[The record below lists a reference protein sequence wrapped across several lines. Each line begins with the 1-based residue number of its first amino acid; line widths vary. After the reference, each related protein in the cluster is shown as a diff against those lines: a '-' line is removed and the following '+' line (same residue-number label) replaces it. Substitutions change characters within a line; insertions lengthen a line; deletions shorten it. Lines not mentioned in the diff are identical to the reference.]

1 MLEEL
6 RAILTREGIT
16 TAAIIDDVYDD
27 TPTFH
32 DIDDASWGFFLDDH
46 TEDDI
51 TIIREGYRITDPES
65 RWAELRGDDSFIK
78 FLWERKEDSGTLR
91 ALFRSFGERQRVG
104 KAQLEPLRGLL
115 FDDLGLQGGTY
126 GANTQEDVNAQ
137 LVFLDLFLG
146 AQQDEAARNK
156 ALNRVKATVDVRR
169 EAPPLLV
176 LMSSSAR
183 LHNMRDEFRDDA
195 ELMGCQFRTLQKAS
209 LENLAEVYEL
219 LYRLTFTY
227 QNSLMLSSFLELWHQ
242 ALHEATTRFLKT
254 ARRLDLRDY
263 ADLQTMVLNAEDE
276 VIGAYLLE
284 VFGKYFQFEL
294 EEDGRLSA
302 AALKLN
308 ELEFDSYPAP
318 HFLPA
323 PVSAD
328 IADGVLFRS
337 SKILSK
343 AEPLQFGD
351 VLFSTRVDALG
362 EGTEPP
368 ANFAIG
374 ERIALLALTAACD
387 LRHGYAKRLFFIAG
401 IAKPSELLLHKRP
414 DALLTPILKH
424 EGKPYVIEWDVGA
437 PVAWSLND
445 LEKYLNFETP
455 SFERVRRF
463 RSLFSLQLQQRFT
476 SSLSRVGTPV
486 MPPMQHA
493 TGATISYRD
502 TNGLLHS
509 LVTIARDERKAV
521 LLVGRDERKLVDRL
535 VLDSEIVSDL
545 KVQMQKVQPDNVAP
559 SHRQKWVAAINNR
572 EMFLTME
579 QGLFYSRNGLERSFR
594 QKEYDILTIFGPY
607 VEEGNNPISAQRT
620 VQDHRIGPL
629 IIELLLDPVEPL
641 AQ

>member
-1 MLEEL
+1 MLDEL

-27 TPTFH
+27 IPTSH
-32 DIDDASWGFFLDDH
+32 DIDDESWGFFLDDH
-46 TEDDI
+46 TDDDVA
-51 TIIREGYRITDPES
+51 IIREGYGTTDPES
-65 RWAELRGDDSFIK
+65 RWPELRGDDSFIK
-78 FLWERKEDSGTLR
+78 FLWERRAESEILQ
-91 ALFRSFGERQRVG
+91 ALFRTFIERQRAG
-104 KAQLEPLRGLL
+104 KAQLEPLRVLL
-115 FDDLGLQGGTY
+115 FDDLKLQGGAY
-126 GANTQEDVNAQ
+126 GANAQEEVDAQ
-137 LVFLDLFLG
+137 LLFLDLFLG

-156 ALNRVKATVDVRR
+156 ALNRVKATVDLRR

-183 LHNMRDEFRDDA
+183 LHQMRDEFRDDA

-219 LYRLTFTY
+219 LYRLTSTY
-227 QNSLMLSSFLELWHQ
+227 RNSLLLSSFLELWHQ
-242 ALHEATTRFLKT
+242 ALEKATTRFLKT

-276 VIGAYLLE
+276 MIGAYLLE

-308 ELEFDSYPAP
+308 EMEFDSYPAP

-343 AEPLQFGD
+343 SEPLQFGD

-362 EGTEPP
+362 EGTEPS

-387 LRHGYAKRLFFIAG
+387 LQHGYAKRLFFIAG
-401 IAKPSELLLHKRP
+401 VAKPSELLLHKRP
-414 DALLTPILKH
+414 DALLTPILMH

-445 LEKYLNFETP
+445 LEKHLNLETP

-486 MPPMQHA
+486 MPPMQHV

-502 TNGLLHS
+502 TDGLLHS
-509 LVTIARDERKAV
+509 LVATTRADRKAV

-545 KVQMQKVQPDNVAP
+545 KIQMQKVQPDNVAA
-559 SHRQKWVAAINNR
+559 SQRQKWAVAIQNR
-572 EMFLTME
+572 EMFSTME
-579 QGLFYSRNGLERSFR
+579 QGLSYSRSGLERSFKG
-594 QKEYDILTIFGPY
+594 KEYDILTIVGPY
-607 VEEGNNPISAQRT
+607 VEEGTNPISAQRT
-620 VQDHRIGPL
+620 IQDQRVGPL
-629 IIELLLDPVEPL
+629 IIELNLEL
-641 AQ
+641 Q